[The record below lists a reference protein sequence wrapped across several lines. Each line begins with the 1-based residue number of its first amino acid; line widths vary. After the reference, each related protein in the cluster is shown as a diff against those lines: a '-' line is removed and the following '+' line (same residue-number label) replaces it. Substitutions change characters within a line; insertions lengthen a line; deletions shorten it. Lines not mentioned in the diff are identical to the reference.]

1 MNPYLKRIRGRL
13 VWMSLLGLLM
23 AIGSFVLGQWFY
35 SRTDDQCTWRLING
49 KVMIFE
55 ILPEGVAEEAGL
67 LEGDELLKIQGRR
80 VLPTNAGLG
89 AAQALID
96 SKEEGTVLSYTIRR
110 EGEEL
115 TVPVRL
121 VKPLNSFQLSMLVN
135 AFVFWLVSLL
145 VVISTPE
152 RKSARHFFYMGCLG
166 LFMAATFRGT
176 TGVFPLPLRIVAGM
190 VGFVA
195 QALLPPLVIHFFLRF
210 PHPFELRKHRP
221 FLVGLYG
228 LFFLL
233 ALWQSLAVLVG
244 PAAGLKPGALLIPQ
258 GILVTLNVSALGVA
272 IGCFTRGWRLSP
284 PARRQVM
291 TLPLAFTYA
300 LLLDLAILG
309 VLGSFVFPGSLI
321 FGRRQWVFLA
331 PMVVLPLSFGW
342 AIIRHGLFDVRKAL
356 VRWLGYFAVLG
367 VALALYFTGLSLL
380 FGQGL
385 ALVPTAWAGAL
396 VGILA
401 IPLGWGLRV
410 MIRAIRR
417 RFKRDQALTRDTIL
431 GSLRETRQ
439 RLSEDGLL
447 KHVQESIREAYRPE
461 TLLLVRMEGQAL
473 PLPAVDTQDEDGLPR
488 HLGPGLLKL
497 PPSLLRHARDNRE
510 LVLGLG
516 SEEADWIR
524 EQGEEVRALVDG
536 LELQLLVL
544 ILANEQPFAALLLG
558 GKYAELGFGRE
569 DRELLREVAFHVGGM
584 LETILLHHKVVAQQR
599 LAQELDTARRI
610 QENLLPKA
618 PVLDGFQVALRLEP
632 ALETGGDL
640 VFVKRRPSGRWLAA
654 VGDVS
659 GKGLAAAL
667 YMAQATALLELAAS
681 REDQPLEAILEAL
694 DHTLRS
700 LLGQRGFLTLAL
712 LEWDETGCY
721 RLARAG
727 HPGALLVEPK
737 EGFRELCPH
746 GRGLGL
752 RPAGPGDWKVE
763 EGHLGPGSWLVLYSD
778 GLTEAMDRG
787 GELYGLDRLRGQL
800 QRIHGTGSVRAACE
814 AIFRDVAGFETQN
827 RDDRTIFILGR
838 DQEILATEAAS

>member
-13 VWMSLLGLLM
+13 FWMSLLGLVM
-23 AIGSFVLGQWFY
+23 ALGSFVLGQWFY
-35 SRTDDQCTWRLING
+35 SRTDDQCTWRLTNG

-80 VLPTNAGLG
+80 VAPTGAGLT

-110 EGEEL
+110 NGEEL
-115 TVPVRL
+115 TVPLRL
-121 VKPLNSFQLSMLVN
+121 VKPLNSFHLSMVVN
-135 AFVFWLVSLL
+135 ALVFWLVSLL

-176 TGVFPLPLRIVAGM
+176 TGAFPPYLQVLANL
-190 VGFVA
+190 VGFTA

-221 FLVGLYG
+221 FLAGLYG
-228 LFFLL
+228 FFFLL
-233 ALWQSLAVLVG
+233 ALLQAVAPLVEPLAGLRAGSLQVPPVLV
-244 PAAGLKPGALLIPQ
+244 
-258 GILVTLNVSALGVA
+258 VTLNISALGAAV
-272 IGCFTRGWRLSP
+272 GCFTRGWKVSP

-300 LLLDLAILG
+300 LLLDLS
-309 VLGSFVFPGSLI
+309 VLGLLGRYVFPGSLI

-367 VALALYFTGLSLL
+367 TALLLYFSGLALL

-385 ALVPTAWAGAL
+385 ALVPPAWAGAL
-396 VGILA
+396 VGVLA
-401 IPLGWGLRV
+401 VPLGWGLRL
-410 MIRAIRR
+410 ILRSIRR
-417 RFKRDQALTRDTIL
+417 RFKRDQSLTRDTLL

-439 RLSEDGLL
+439 RLNEEGLL
-447 KHVQESIREAYRPE
+447 RHVQEAIQEAYRPD
-461 TLLLVRMEGQAL
+461 TLLLARMEGPAL
-473 PLPAVDTQDEDGLPR
+473 ILPPVDTQDEEGLPL
-488 HLGPGLLKL
+488 HLPGATLRL
-497 PPSLLRHARDNRE
+497 PPSLLRHARENRE

-524 EQGEEVRALVDG
+524 EQGADIRALVDG
-536 LELQLLVL
+536 LELQVLVL
-544 ILANEQPFAALLLG
+544 ILANDQPYAALLLG
-558 GKYAELGFGRE
+558 GKYAELGFTRE

-610 QENLLPKA
+610 QENLLPKT
-618 PVLDGFQVALRLEP
+618 PNIEGYQVALRLEP

-640 VFVKRRPSGRWLAA
+640 VFVKRRPSGRWIAA
-654 VGDVS
+654 VGDIS

-681 REDQPLEAILEAL
+681 REDEPLEGILEAL

-712 LEWDETGCY
+712 LEWEESGCY

-737 EGFRELCPH
+737 EAFRELCPH

-752 RPAGPGDWKVE
+752 RPIGPGNWKVE
-763 EGHLGPGSWLVLYSD
+763 EGHLTPGSWIVLYSD
-778 GLTEAMDRG
+778 GLTEAMDRQ
-787 GELYGLDRLRGQL
+787 GELYGLDRLRVQL
-800 QRIHGTGSVRAACE
+800 QRLHGTGSVRAACE
-814 AIFRDVAGFETQN
+814 AVFRDVAGFETQN
-827 RDDRTIFILGR
+827 RDDRTLFILGR
-838 DQEILATEAAS
+838 DSESLATEAAS